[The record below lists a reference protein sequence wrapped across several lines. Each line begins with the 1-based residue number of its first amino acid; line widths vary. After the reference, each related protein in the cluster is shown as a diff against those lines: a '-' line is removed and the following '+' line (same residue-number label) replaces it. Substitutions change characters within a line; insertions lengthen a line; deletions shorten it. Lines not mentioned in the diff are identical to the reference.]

1 MSRIT
6 KLREAHPSLTEHGA
20 RVLLIK
26 RGHTAMQRN
35 GENSVW
41 GELQQDL
48 DDYTQRLCQMSTDE
62 LLNKVIRTTEFMDT
76 SLKEMLN
83 A

>member
-1 MSRIT
+1 MSRTT
-6 KLREAHPSLTEHGA
+6 KLREAHLCLTDHRV

-26 RGHTAMQRN
+26 RGHTSMEKA

-48 DDYTQRLCQMSTDE
+48 DDYTQQLCQMTTDE

-76 SLKEMLN
+76 YLN
-83 A
+83 KMINA

>member
-6 KLREAHPSLTEHGA
+6 KPREAHPCLTDHGA

-26 RGHTAMQRN
+26 RGHSSMEKA

-48 DDYTQRLCQMSTDE
+48 DDYTQRLCQMTTDE

-76 SLKEMLN
+76 SLNEMIN